1 MGNGLLL
8 PGFGLMGRKVTI
20 HARDRRDL
28 SRIWGARQVVVLHP
42 RRQKFYRVAQ
52 NKRKALGLSARWALV
67 SARLLLRYGRLRRA
81 YQESY
86 GAMTSVA
93 YWRKQCAWADVQHA
107 APTEVQT

>member
-28 SRIWGARQVVVLHP
+28 SLIWGARHVVVLHP

-67 SARLLLRYGRLRRA
+67 SVRLLLRYGKLRRA

-93 YWRKQCAWADVQHA
+93 YWRQQCARADVQPA
-107 APTEVQT
+107 VPTEVQT